1 MTFADRPAAKIDF
14 ESWNAE
20 FRNIGTEIKEPPLR
34 PGENA
39 PERIVLGTLRCFVE
53 LEGDLRLKS
62 LRFDNSPAALRL
74 WSFLLSEN
82 DRLAAAK
89 RAGKKIIGTLKDLG
103 TVPVIAYS
111 SSRAV
116 AFYPDGAWWI
126 PCLMEMSE
134 GLLRIADAAG
144 FGDEVCPVRAT
155 LAAFLNQAHFPMPD
169 LLVGAVGAC
178 CDDMTCLMQRVADL
192 GIPMVWWE
200 LPYRRE
206 AVTPELVR
214 FVAREFDRVRR
225 ALGDVVGEDITDD
238 MLAAGIRKANRVR
251 GILARIRDLVYGTSP
266 APFPALETQICE
278 MLAIHYCSDPEQC
291 LAVLTHVLQ
300 TVERRVERSEGVLP
314 RDNCRVV
321 WVNPVADLRVMD
333 LFEEMGG
340 ALAGTEYL
348 FRQALLP
355 IPESG
360 PPLEALAETALR
372 DPMIGTARYR
382 ARLIIEEARR
392 YGAEGVIVSNIP
404 GASHCATEGL
414 VIRQEVQRTLD
425 LPVLEIVVP
434 PMADASIGQLATR
447 FEGFF
452 EVIRSRR
459 SHG

>member
-1 MTFADRPAAKIDF
+1 MMFVDPPAAKINF
-14 ESWNAE
+14 EAWNAE
-20 FRNIGTEIKEPPLR
+20 FRRISAEIKEPSLR
-34 PGENA
+34 PGESGPTTPA
-39 PERIVLGTLRCFVE
+39 LGTPRCFVE
-53 LEGDLRLKS
+53 LEGDLRLKN
-62 LRFDNSPAALRL
+62 LHFDNSPAALRL

-82 DRLAAAK
+82 DRLDAAR

-103 TVPVIAYS
+103 TVPVIVYS

-144 FGDEVCPVRAT
+144 FGDEVCPVRAA
-155 LAAFLNQAHFPMPD
+155 LAAFINRAHFPMPD

-178 CDDMTCLMQRVADL
+178 CDDMSCVMQRVADL
-192 GIPMVWWE
+192 GIPMLWWE

-206 AVTPELVR
+206 AVTPELIR
-214 FVAREFDRVRR
+214 FVAGEFDRIRR
-225 ALGDVVGEDITDD
+225 AVGDVVGEVITDD

-251 GILARIRDLVYGTSP
+251 DILARIRDLVYGTSP
-266 APFPALETQICE
+266 APLPALETQICE
-278 MLAIHYCSDPEQC
+278 MLAIHFCSDLEQC
-291 LAVLTHVLQ
+291 ISILSDVRE
-300 TVERRVERSEGVLP
+300 TVERRVKCGEGVLP
-314 RDNCRVV
+314 QDSCRVV
-321 WVNPVADLRVMD
+321 WVNPVADLGVMN

-348 FRQALLP
+348 FRHALLP
-355 IPESG
+355 IPERKA
-360 PPLEALAETALR
+360 PLEALAEAALK
-372 DPMIGTARYR
+372 DPMIGTAQYR
-382 ARLIIEEARR
+382 ARLIVEEARK

-414 VIRQEVQRTLD
+414 VIRQEVQRALG

>member
-1 MTFADRPAAKIDF
+1 MTFVDPPAGKIDF
-14 ESWNAE
+14 ESWNAG
-20 FRNIGTEIKEPPLR
+20 FRKIGAGDATETL
-34 PGENA
+34 
-39 PERIVLGTLRCFVE
+39 VLGTPRCFVE
-53 LEGDLRLKS
+53 LKGNLRLRT
-62 LRFDNSPAALRL
+62 LRFDNSLSSLRL

-82 DRLAAAK
+82 DRLAMARK
-89 RAGKKIIGTLKDLG
+89 AGKKIIGALKDLG
-103 TVPVIAYS
+103 TVPVIVYS
-111 SSRAV
+111 SPRAV
-116 AFYPDGAWWI
+116 AFYPDGAWWT

-155 LAAFLNQAHFPMPD
+155 LAAFLNRAHFPMPD
-169 LLVGAVGAC
+169 LLVAAVGAC
-178 CDDMTCLMQRVADL
+178 CDDMTCVMQRVADL
-192 GIPMVWWE
+192 DIPMVWWE
-200 LPYRRE
+200 LPYRRD
-206 AVTPELVR
+206 AVTPDLVR

-225 ALGDVVGEDITDD
+225 AVGDLVGEEITDD
-238 MLAAGIRKANRVR
+238 MLAAGIRKANQVR
-251 GILARIRDLVYGTSP
+251 RLLARIRDLAYGTSP

-278 MLAIHYCSDPEQC
+278 MLAIHFCSDPEQS

-300 TVERRVERSEGVLP
+300 TVERRVERAEGVLP

-321 WVNPVADLRVMD
+321 WVNPVADLRVMN

-348 FRQALLP
+348 FRHALLP
-355 IPESG
+355 IPENG

-372 DPMIGTARYR
+372 DPMIGTAQYR

-392 YGAEGVIVSNIP
+392 YGAEGVIVANIP

-425 LPVLEIVVP
+425 LPVLEIAVP
-434 PMADASIGQLATR
+434 PVADASIGQLATR
-447 FEGFF
+447 LEGFF

-459 SHG
+459 GHG